1 MYKSP
6 QLIFKFV
13 EESKENQG
21 KKNRIDTGRGEGER
35 VLNYTEKTY
44 NLTKKSNIGVFLN
57 NWLHNW
63 NFNKIW
69 NQNWALSTNK

>member
-57 NWLHNW
+57 N
-63 NFNKIW
+63 
-69 NQNWALSTNK
+69 